1 MAVGDLFRYAARA
14 FFSKT
19 APTPEKQL
27 LRIAKQ
33 HTIRRIVEVGI
44 DSVDSTAQL
53 LDALVKQA
61 KDAPVKYTALDLFDA
76 RPDGTPTTPLVGVYR
91 RFIATGAKVRL
102 TPGDLAPSLCAEA
115 NSLADTDLLLLSRE
129 ASDEALVHAWFYVP
143 RMCHPGTLV
152 LRRTDGMDGDAT
164 GEWAPISLSDI
175 AARANFRTARRAA

>member
-1 MAVGDLFRYAARA
+1 MAVGDLFRYAARVL
-14 FFSKT
+14 FSKT
-19 APTPEKQL
+19 TPTPEKQL
-27 LRIAKQ
+27 LRLAKQ

-53 LDALVKQA
+53 LDVLVKQA
-61 KDAPVKYTALDLFDA
+61 KDAPIKYTALDLFDA
-76 RPDGTPTTPLVGVYR
+76 RPQGAPSTPLVGVYR

-129 ASDEALVHAWFYVP
+129 ASDEALAHAWFYVP

-152 LRRTDGMDGDAT
+152 LRRTDGEAADAA
-164 GEWAPISLSDI
+164 GEWAPVSLSDI
-175 AARANFRTARRAA
+175 AARANSRPLRRAA

>member
-14 FFSKT
+14 FFSKA
-19 APTPEKQL
+19 APTPEKEL

-53 LDALVKQA
+53 LEALVKQA
-61 KDAPVKYTALDLFDA
+61 KDAPIKYTALDLFDA
-76 RPDGTPTTPLVGVYR
+76 RPDGAPSTPLVGVYR

-129 ASDEALVHAWFYVP
+129 ASDEALAHAWFYVP

-152 LRRTDGMDGDAT
+152 LRRTDGEATDTT
-164 GEWAPISLSDI
+164 GEWETIPLAEIS
-175 AARANFRTARRAA
+175 ARANYRPARRAA

>member
-33 HTIRRIVEVGI
+33 HTIRRVVEVGI

-61 KDAPVKYTALDLFDA
+61 KDAPIKYTALDLFDA
-76 RPDGTPTTPLVGVYR
+76 RPQGAPSTPLVGVYR

-115 NSLADTDLLLLSRE
+115 NSLADTDLLLLSRD
-129 ASDEALVHAWFYVP
+129 ASDEALAHAWFYVP

-152 LRRTDGMDGDAT
+152 LRRTDGESSDTA
-164 GEWAPISLSDI
+164 GEWQTIPLAEIS
-175 AARANFRTARRAA
+175 ARANLRPARLAA

>member
-14 FFSKT
+14 LFSKA
-19 APTPEKQL
+19 APTPEKEL

-53 LDALVKQA
+53 LEALVKQA
-61 KDAPVKYTALDLFDA
+61 KDAPIKYTALDLFDA
-76 RPDGTPTTPLVGVYR
+76 RPQGAPSTPLVGVYR

-129 ASDEALVHAWFYVP
+129 ASDEALTHAWFYVP

-152 LRRTDGMDGDAT
+152 LRRTECETTDAV
-164 GEWAPISLSDI
+164 GEWQTIPLAEIS
-175 AARANFRTARRAA
+175 ARANYRPARRAA